1 MFSASASSCTNG
13 RTGTHPFA
21 ADTIFSTTARIVGHV
36 PRPMDAIDARIP
48 VHAARVVERC
58 LQKAPEHRFT
68 NAGEIAAELDRDD
81 PLVAPVTRAARWWRI
96 HQVASVVL
104 YATACVF
111 SWQFNDWEGVEVTRA
126 AFFMLGVL
134 ATAGG
139 VMRGHLLFTER
150 TRGTLVHKEQRRTR
164 RPLMMLDLVFGAVF
178 FLDALQLESMRV
190 LPAVVAMALALAI
203 ALSTVLIEPATTSAA
218 FDSAS

>member
-1 MFSASASSCTNG
+1 
-13 RTGTHPFA
+13 
-21 ADTIFSTTARIVGHV
+21 
-36 PRPMDAIDARIP
+36 
-48 VHAARVVERC
+48 
-58 LQKAPEHRFT
+58 
-68 NAGEIAAELDRDD
+68 
-81 PLVAPVTRAARWWRI
+81 
-96 HQVASVVL
+96 
-104 YATACVF
+104 
-111 SWQFNDWEGVEVTRA
+111 
-126 AFFMLGVL
+126 
-134 ATAGG
+134 
-139 VMRGHLLFTER
+139 MRGHLLFTER